1 MTRDSFW
8 LPLPLLPAA
17 LFLVVFLAVPLL
29 LLFSFGFLEIER
41 GEVTRVLTVAT
52 YRDILGDPFYRYL
65 FGRTFLIAVSVTG
78 LCLLVGYPVAY
89 TYTSIQ
95 SPWRVLILTSVFAPL
110 LTSALA
116 RTFGWMVILGNQGV
130 LNRTLIWL
138 GVLDQPLQFL
148 FTLTGVVIAMT
159 QVLLPFMVVPLIT
172 ALQSIPPALTD
183 AAENLGATHWQTFWR
198 VTVPQSVPGI
208 AAGISLV
215 FVLAFT
221 EFTVSVLMGGGTF
234 AVVSVN
240 MFEAM
245 TTLLDWS
252 RGAAVASLLLL
263 SSAAVVTL
271 FNLLVRRLTP
281 WTHTS
286 R

>member
-1 MTRDSFW
+1 MKRGRLW
-8 LPLPLLPAA
+8 LPLPLLPAS
-17 LFLVVFLAVPLL
+17 LFLALVLVVPLL

-41 GEVTRVLTVAT
+41 GAVMRVFTGET
-52 YRDILGDPFYRYL
+52 YREILGDPFYRYL
-65 FGRTFLIAVSVTG
+65 FGRTFLIAVGVTG
-78 LCLLVGYPVAY
+78 LCLLFGYPVAY
-89 TYTSIQ
+89 LYATMR

-130 LNRTLIWL
+130 LNKTLIWL
-138 GVLDQPLQFL
+138 GVLDQPMQFL

-172 ALQSIPPALTD
+172 ALQSIPPALTE
-183 AAENLGATHWQTFWR
+183 AAANLGATHWQTFWR

-208 AAGISLV
+208 AAGVSLV

-221 EFTVSVLMGGGTF
+221 EFTVAVLMGGGTF

-252 RGAAVASLLLL
+252 RGAAIASLLLM
-263 SSAAVVTL
+263 SSATVVTL
-271 FNLLVRRLTP
+271 FNLLIRRLTP
-281 WTHTS
+281 WMRTG

>member
-1 MTRDSFW
+1 MNRIGKW
-8 LPLPLLPAA
+8 LPLSLLPAT
-17 LFLVVFLAVPLL
+17 LFLAVLLVAPLL
-29 LLFSFGFLEIER
+29 LLFSFGLLEIER
-41 GEVTRVLTVAT
+41 GEVTSRITTQV
-52 YRDILGDPFYRYL
+52 YRDVLSDSFYRYL
-65 FGRTFLIAVSVTG
+65 FVRTFLIAVSVTS
-78 LCLLVGYPVAY
+78 LCLLFGYPVAY
-89 TYTSIQ
+89 VYARMR

-130 LNRTLIWL
+130 LNKGLVWL
-138 GVLDQPLQFL
+138 GIVDQPVQFL
-148 FTLTGVVIAMT
+148 FTLGGVLIAMT

-172 ALQSIPPALTD
+172 ALESIPPALEE
-183 AAENLGATHWQTFWR
+183 AAQNLGATRWQAFWR

-208 AAGISLV
+208 AAGVTLV

-252 RGAAVASLLLL
+252 RGAVIASLLLV
-263 SSAAVVTL
+263 SSATIITV
-271 FNLLVRRLTP
+271 FNLLVRRFTP
-281 WTHTS
+281 WMHTG

>member
-1 MTRDSFW
+1 MNRVGKW
-8 LPLPLLPAA
+8 LPSSLLPAT
-17 LFLVVFLAVPLL
+17 LFLAVLLVAPLL
-29 LLFSFGFLEIER
+29 LLFSFGLLEIER
-41 GEVTRVLTVAT
+41 GEVTSRITTQV
-52 YRDILGDPFYRYL
+52 YRDVLADSFYRYL
-65 FGRTFLIAVSVTG
+65 FVRTFLIAVSVTS
-78 LCLLVGYPVAY
+78 LCLLFGYPVAY
-89 TYTSIQ
+89 VYARMR

-130 LNRTLIWL
+130 LNKGLVWL
-138 GVLDQPLQFL
+138 GIVDQPVQFL
-148 FTLTGVVIAMT
+148 FTLGGVLIAMT
-159 QVLLPFMVVPLIT
+159 QVLLPFMIVPLIT
-172 ALQSIPPALTD
+172 ALESIPPALEE
-183 AAENLGATHWQTFWR
+183 AAQNLGATRWQAFWR

-208 AAGISLV
+208 AAGVTLV

-252 RGAAVASLLLL
+252 RGAVIASLLLV
-263 SSAAVVTL
+263 SSATIITI

-281 WTHTS
+281 WMHTG